1 MSKVQLPSVFI
12 SPNMKLSQF
21 DTEHGK
27 GLNDAVLA
35 RKEKY
40 ITPDGKKGTTVVFS
54 RVQPHELKLLD
65 AKKRIGR
72 TSIVRNFIDEKL
84 KSLKAP
90 QATIDSIYSM
100 INRIDSGNI
109 KNSDNNFFS
118 ADAFTDNLNNGK
130 FFSFPE
136 AKQVRFVDSANT
148 IIDKPKKKEKNFLY
162 RLFT

>member
-1 MSKVQLPSVFI
+1 MTKIQLPSVFI

-40 ITPDGKKGTTVVFS
+40 ITPDGKKGTAVVFS
-54 RVQPHELKLLD
+54 RVQPHELKLTD
-65 AKKRIGR
+65 AEKRMGR

-90 QATIDSIYSM
+90 QSAIDRIYLM
-100 INRIDSGNI
+100 INRIDSGNT
-109 KNSDNNFFS
+109 KSSDNKFFS

-136 AKQVRFVDSANT
+136 AKQVRFVDSANS
-148 IIDKPKKKEKNFLY
+148 IINQPNKK
-162 RLFT
+162 

>member
-1 MSKVQLPSVFI
+1 
-12 SPNMKLSQF
+12 MKLSQY

-27 GLNDAVLA
+27 GMNDAVLA

-40 ITPDGKKGTTVVFS
+40 ITPNGKKGTTVVFS

-65 AKKRIGR
+65 ADNRLGH
-72 TSIVRNFIDEKL
+72 TSIVRSFIDEKL
-84 KSLKAP
+84 KSLKTP
-90 QATIDSIYSM
+90 QATKDRIYSM
-100 INRIDSGNI
+100 INRIDSGNT
-109 KNSDNNFFS
+109 KNSDNKFVS

-148 IIDKPKKKEKNFLY
+148 IINQPDKK
-162 RLFT
+162 

>member
-1 MSKVQLPSVFI
+1 MSKIQLPSVFI

-40 ITPDGKKGTTVVFS
+40 ITPDGKKGTAIVFS

-90 QATIDSIYSM
+90 QATIDRIYSM

-109 KNSDNNFFS
+109 KNSDNNCFS

-136 AKQVRFVDSANT
+136 AKQVRFVDSANS
-148 IIDKPKKKEKNFLY
+148 IINQPDKK
-162 RLFT
+162 